1 MKLIQNI
8 RGQIKALIFSSLPF
22 ILLIFLATT
31 AHATP
36 AILDVRDV
44 DTPGADSVL
53 HVGGLTEDV
62 SGFVDRGDNQN
73 WINVPQSLEGVDYI
87 ESAQNNADVSD
98 DRGTSLLIEVDVAE
112 GAVLYMFII
121 ETQPVTPFPWMN
133 FAEFGA
139 DWVDTGLDISWT
151 SDGRI
156 FNVWRTVG
164 PLDAGTYNFRQ
175 MPVDSSFY
183 GIAATFQPSKLL
195 EFLISDVM
203 NLNISGG
210 LANSID
216 NKINTALQ
224 ALNDMNQNNDVAAIN
239 ALQALINAVRA
250 QRGNQ
255 ISEADAD
262 MLIANAQAIIDLL
275 NT

>member
-1 MKLIQNI
+1 LKRGKTNETYSKYSWANQGVNFFIFAVNI
-8 RGQIKALIFSSLPF
+8 
-22 ILLIFLATT
+22 
-31 AHATP
+31 AHLSRHHGSCNARYPP

-133 FAEFGA
+133 FADFGA
-139 DWVDTGLDISWT
+139 DWGTRGLIFPGLVTVESSMSGAPLARWMLELTT
-151 SDGRI
+151 SDRCRWI
-156 FNVWRTVG
+156 HPF
-164 PLDAGTYNFRQ
+164 
-175 MPVDSSFY
+175 M
-183 GIAATFQPSKLL
+183 
-195 EFLISDVM
+195 E
-203 NLNISGG
+203 
-210 LANSID
+210 
-216 NKINTALQ
+216 
-224 ALNDMNQNNDVAAIN
+224 
-239 ALQALINAVRA
+239 
-250 QRGNQ
+250 
-255 ISEADAD
+255 
-262 MLIANAQAIIDLL
+262 
-275 NT
+275 